1 MDKDQELLIRK
12 RGVEEVLQLLKDK
25 VLKDEDFQKLGLSFD
40 LSIKDADLLKKC
52 IELDAKKLNELSM
65 TDYSLIV
72 SIHKNNEVNSRMAA
86 SNYRIFK
93 SIDDKYL
100 YVFSIIDFLTVLS
113 TFLIFIRFMI
123 YRRKVN
129 IGESRSPRSC
139 Y

>member
-1 MDKDQELLIRK
+1 MDKDQELLIRNK
-12 RGVEEVLQLLKDK
+12 GVEEVLQLLKDK

-65 TDYSLIV
+65 TDYSLLV

-86 SNYRIFK
+86 FNYRIFK